1 MLAARTVLTGA
12 VNVLMALAV
21 MVTGAVSVAITVP
34 VGSVPS
40 ARIVTTGAALV
51 MYILTD
57 EIV

>member
-21 MVTGAVSVAITVP
+21 MVAGAVSVAITVP
-34 VGSVPS
+34 LGSVPS